1 MERLNMQLINQYVV
15 FMQWSIRTADNSVQ
29 SDCMQWLIDT
39 SPVKKPWTS
48 ERMLGEIMAI
58 WFSSVHQLAMAA
70 TYALEDICLHPEYID
85 PLRKE
90 IRVRREQDEEQ
101 NENIPLQFSKLE
113 LLDSFISESSRISPL
128 DAVSVRRKALGDFM
142 FTDGTT
148 VSKGDWVCFPQAAM
162 MRDEKYWE
170 SPSAFHGFR
179 FASNEAIAA
188 VIDDKNL
195 ESYDELNRGRS
206 SIGTR
211 FTDVSHRRL
220 IWGSG
225 DKAW

>member
-1 MERLNMQLINQYVV
+1 
-15 FMQWSIRTADNSVQ
+15 
-29 SDCMQWLIDT
+29 MQWLIDT
-39 SPVKKPWTS
+39 SPVKNPWTP

-70 TYALEDICLHPEYID
+70 TYALEDVYLHPEYID
-85 PLRKE
+85 PLREE
-90 IRVRREQDEEQ
+90 IRVHRKQNGGQ
-101 NENIPLQFSKLE
+101 NENTPLQLSKLE
-113 LLDSFISESSRISPL
+113 LLDSFISESSRMSPL
-128 DAVSVRRKALGDFM
+128 DAVSVRRKALGDYK
-142 FTDGTT
+142 FTDGTV

-170 SPSAFHGFR
+170 CPSGFHGFR
-179 FASNEAIAA
+179 FASDEAIAA
-188 VIDDKNL
+188 VVNEKDLDLHN
-195 ESYDELNRGRS
+195 ELNSERHS
-206 SIGTR
+206 VGTK